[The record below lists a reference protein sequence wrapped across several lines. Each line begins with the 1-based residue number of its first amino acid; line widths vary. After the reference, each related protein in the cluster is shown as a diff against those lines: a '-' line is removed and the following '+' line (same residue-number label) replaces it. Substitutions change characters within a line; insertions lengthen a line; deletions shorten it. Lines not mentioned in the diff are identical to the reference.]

1 MIYLFIIYFLLWLHL
16 QIKKANKLLLFFLRK
31 KKKVDSRK
39 PAADLRHWYLWCFYK
54 HSTLMSFPPLIA
66 QMDFPIWKVSGSLSA
81 ERDTLRL
88 WRHQP
93 WSRQPTSCWRVIPAR
108 VDFGSL
114 SRGHDGIP
122 VRSSLHTKAGGC
134 FDDFNRSPG
143 KAESGIG
150 VNGGTQSGRSSSS
163 VCLLRWAPKGGEQK
177 CIFCPNSAA

>member
-1 MIYLFIIYFLLWLHL
+1 MTTRDRQLNLNFIWFILFLLIYLFIAVIALTNKKPINCSYFSKEKESTVSH
-16 QIKKANKLLLFFLRK
+16 
-31 KKKVDSRK
+31 K

-54 HSTLMSFPPLIA
+54 LSTLMSFPPLIA

-143 KAESGIG
+143 
-150 VNGGTQSGRSSSS
+150 
-163 VCLLRWAPKGGEQK
+163 
-177 CIFCPNSAA
+177 